1 MLKSARKTYR
11 EFPGSFWTLMAGTFI
26 DRLGGA
32 MMFPFFAIY
41 ITEKFG
47 VGMIVVGTIFAIYS
61 GSSFLGST
69 VSGALTDKF
78 GRKAMII
85 FGLVAS
91 ALSSLVMPF
100 IDSLQVF
107 YLATFLAGMFE
118 SVGGPA
124 RQAMIADLLPEE
136 KRAEGYAIH
145 RVTFNLSAA
154 IGPAIGGI
162 LASISYPLL
171 FYMDAASSLI
181 MAAIIIFKLPETKPE
196 LREGE
201 EEQTIL
207 QTVGGYRIVFK
218 DAIFMSFIGVS
229 ILMVLVYFQMNSTL
243 SVYLRDIHQIS
254 LQQFGAI
261 VSINAAMVVGM
272 QFWISRRLAG
282 QQPVIMM
289 ALGMGFYA
297 VGFAMYGFIGGSFVF
312 ALAIVAMV
320 IITIGEM
327 IIAPFQQVVVAKL
340 APEQMRGRYMAI
352 YGMSWGIPVA
362 IAPLLAGVVMDN
374 YDPRWVWWGV
384 GIIGL
389 VAVFGFWRLHFLAQD
404 RLSVEDTVAGVDVN
418 S

>member
-1 MLKSARKTYR
+1 MLKNIRDTYND
-11 EFPGSFWTLMAGTFI
+11 FPGSFWTLMGGTFI
-26 DRLGGA
+26 DHLGGA

-47 VGMIVVGTIFAIYS
+47 VGMVVVGTVFAIFS

-78 GRKAMII
+78 GRKSMII

-91 ALSSLVMPF
+91 ALSSLIIPF

-107 YLATFLAGMFE
+107 YITSFFVGMFE

-162 LASISYPLL
+162 LAAISYPLL
-171 FYMDAASSLI
+171 FFLDAASSLI
-181 MAAIIIFKLPETKPE
+181 MAGIIIAKIPETKPE
-196 LREGE
+196 LKEGE
-201 EEQTIL
+201 EEQTVI
-207 QTVGGYRIVFK
+207 QSVTGYREVFK
-218 DAIFMSFIGVS
+218 DAIFMSFIGVC

-243 SVYLRDIHQIS
+243 SVYLRDFHDLS

-261 VSINAAMVVGM
+261 ISINAAMVVVM

-282 QQPVIMM
+282 QQPLIMM
-289 ALGMGFYA
+289 AVGMALYA
-297 VGFAMYGFIGGSFVF
+297 VGFAMYGFIGGTYVF
-312 ALAIVAMV
+312 ALAVVAMV

-327 IIAPFQQVVVAKL
+327 VIAPFQQVIVAKL
-340 APEQMRGRYMAI
+340 APEHMRGRYMAI
-352 YGMSWGIPVA
+352 YGISWGVPVA
-362 IAPLLAGVVMDN
+362 IAPLLAGVIMDY

-384 GIIGL
+384 GLIGIL
-389 VAVFGFWRLHFLAQD
+389 AVIGFWWLHYRARD
-404 RLSVEDTVAGVDVN
+404 RLAMVEESPEPNLAN
-418 S
+418 

>member
-1 MLKSARKTYR
+1 MFEKARKTYR

-41 ITEKFG
+41 ITEKFD
-47 VGMIVVGTIFAIYS
+47 VGMVVVGTVFAIFS
-61 GSSFLGST
+61 VSSFIGST

-91 ALSSLVMPF
+91 ALSSLAMPF
-100 IDSLQVF
+100 VDSINIF
-107 YLATFLAGMFE
+107 YAVSFLAGMFE

-154 IGPAIGGI
+154 IGPAVGGI
-162 LASISYPLL
+162 LAAISYPLL
-171 FYMDAASSLI
+171 FYLDAASSLI
-181 MAAIIIFKLPETKPE
+181 MVAIIIYKLPETKPE
-196 LREGE
+196 LKEGE
-201 EEQTIL
+201 EEQTFM
-207 QTVGGYRIVFK
+207 QTVAGYRIVLK

-254 LQQFGAI
+254 LQKFGAI
-261 VSINAAMVVGM
+261 VSINAAMVVVM
-272 QFWISRRLAG
+272 QFWVSRRLAG
-282 QQPVIMM
+282 QQPVMMM

-297 VGFAMYGFIGGSFVF
+297 VGFAMYGFIGGTYVF

-352 YGMSWGIPVA
+352 YGISWGIPVA
-362 IAPLLAGVVMDN
+362 IAPLLAGVIMDN

-384 GIIGL
+384 GIIGIG
-389 VAVFGFWRLHFLAQD
+389 AVFGFWRLHFKAHTRLAVGD
-404 RLSVEDTVAGVDVN
+404 SEAEPTAE
-418 S
+418 

>member
-1 MLKSARKTYR
+1 MLESARKTYH

-61 GSSFLGST
+61 VSSFLGSA

-85 FGLVAS
+85 FGLIAS
-91 ALSSLVMPF
+91 ALSSLAMPF
-100 IDSLQVF
+100 IDNLSVF
-107 YLATFLAGMFE
+107 YTASILVGLFG

-162 LASISYPLL
+162 LAAISYPLL

-181 MAAIIIFKLPETKPE
+181 MAAIIILKLPETKPE
-196 LREGE
+196 LKEGE
-201 EEQTIL
+201 EEQTIM
-207 QTVGGYRIVFK
+207 QSVTGYRHVFK
-218 DAIFMSFIGVS
+218 DVIFMSFIGVS

-243 SVYLRDIHQIS
+243 SVYLRDIHHIS

-261 VSINAAMVVGM
+261 ISINAAMVVVM
-272 QFWISRRLAG
+272 QFWISRRLTG
-282 QQPVIMM
+282 QQPIIMM
-289 ALGMGFYA
+289 AFGMTFYA
-297 VGFAMYGFIGGSFVF
+297 VGFAMYGFIGGTYVF

-340 APEQMRGRYMAI
+340 APEHMRGRYMAI

-362 IAPLLAGVVMDN
+362 FAPLLAGVVMDN

-384 GIIGL
+384 GIIGIG
-389 VAVFGFWRLHFLAQD
+389 AVFGFWRLHFQAQARLAAD
-404 RLSVEDTVAGVDVN
+404 ETVAGLN
-418 S
+418 GN

>member
-1 MLKSARKTYR
+1 LLENARKTYH

-47 VGMIVVGTIFAIYS
+47 VGMIVVGAVFAIYS

-69 VSGALTDKF
+69 VSGAITDKF
-78 GRKAMII
+78 GRKVMII

-91 ALSSLVMPF
+91 ALSSLVIPF
-100 IDSLQVF
+100 IDSLNVF
-107 YLATFLAGMFE
+107 YAASFLVGLFG

-162 LASISYPLL
+162 LAAISYPLL
-171 FYMDAASSLI
+171 FFMDAISSLI

-196 LREGE
+196 LKEGE
-201 EEQTIL
+201 DEQTIM
-207 QTVGGYRIVFK
+207 QSVGGYRDVFK
-218 DAIFMSFIGVS
+218 DVIFMSFIGVS

-243 SVYLRDIHQIS
+243 SVYLRDIHQIT

-261 VSINAAMVVGM
+261 ISINAAMVVVM
-272 QFWISRRLAG
+272 QFWISRRLTG
-282 QQPVIMM
+282 QQPLFMM
-289 ALGMGFYA
+289 ALGMAFYA
-297 VGFAMYGFIGGSFVF
+297 VGFAMYGFIGGTYVF
-312 ALAIVAMV
+312 SLAIVAMV

-389 VAVFGFWRLHFLAQD
+389 LAVFGFWRLHFQVQVRLA
-404 RLSVEDTVAGVDVN
+404 VEETEVGLDVN
-418 S
+418 

>member
-1 MLKSARKTYR
+1 MFKSARKTYH

-41 ITEKFG
+41 ITEKFN
-47 VGMIVVGTIFAIYS
+47 VGMVVVGTIFAIFS
-61 GSSFLGST
+61 ISSFIGSA

-78 GRKAMII
+78 GRKLMII

-100 IDSLQVF
+100 IDSLSVF
-107 YLATFLAGMFE
+107 YAASFFIGLFG

-154 IGPAIGGI
+154 IGPVIGGI

-171 FYMDAASSLI
+171 FYMDAVSSLI
-181 MAAIIIFKLPETKPE
+181 MAVIIITKLPETKPE
-196 LREGE
+196 LKEGE
-201 EEQTIL
+201 EEETIM
-207 QTVGGYRIVFK
+207 QSVSGYRDVFK
-218 DAIFMSFIGVS
+218 DAVFMSFIGVS

-243 SVYLRDIHQIS
+243 SVYLRDIHDLS
-254 LQQFGAI
+254 LQKFGAI
-261 VSINAAMVVGM
+261 ISINAAMVVVM
-272 QFWISRRLAG
+272 QFWISRRLKG
-282 QQPVIMM
+282 QQPIIMM
-289 ALGMGFYA
+289 ALGMAFYA
-297 VGFAMYGFIGGSFVF
+297 VGFGMYGFIGGTYVF
-312 ALAIVAMV
+312 ALAIAAMV

-352 YGMSWGIPVA
+352 YGLSWGIPVA
-362 IAPLLAGVVMDN
+362 IAPLMAGIVMDN

-384 GIIGL
+384 GIIGI
-389 VAVFGFWRLHFLAQD
+389 VAVFGFWRLHFQAHERLA
-404 RLSVEDTVAGVDVN
+404 SVDSETETPVE
-418 S
+418 